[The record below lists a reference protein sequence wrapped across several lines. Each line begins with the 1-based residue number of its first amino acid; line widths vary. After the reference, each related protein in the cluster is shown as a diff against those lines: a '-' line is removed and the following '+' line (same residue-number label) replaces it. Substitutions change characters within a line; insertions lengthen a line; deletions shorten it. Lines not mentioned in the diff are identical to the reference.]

1 MSPRP
6 AEPRVMSR
14 TQNEDCPYLT
24 IRETAVRLRCSTK
37 TVRRYVA
44 SGKLRAY
51 RVGPT
56 MLRIRVTDVDAMVA
70 SGAVPNARTA

>member
-1 MSPRP
+1 MTARAVRP
-6 AEPRVMSR
+6 GLEGRSGEA
-14 TQNEDCPYLT
+14 CPYLT
-24 IRETAVRLRCSTK
+24 IAETAVRLRCSTK

-44 SGKLRAY
+44 SGKLVAY

-56 MLRIRVTDVDAMVA
+56 MLRIRVTDVDVMVA